1 VSLRE
6 STSGPDQYW
15 SETLPPSAGQYETI
29 AVLAL
34 ELLEVDRPEHRLAAS
49 IAITRLRAALQ
60 GEDRP
65 PALPRVEAF

>member
-15 SETLPPSAGQYETI
+15 SDRLAPSPGQYETI

-34 ELLEVDRPEHRLAAS
+34 QLLEVAPPATRLDAS

-65 PALPRVEAF
+65 PALARLEEF